1 METLIRLIEQL
12 FNYHILKG
20 DQVAECFPDSKK
32 HLIGVD
38 NEHEI
43 TLFLNFKNLNKTIFG
58 PSEGQFLTVQYDVEC
73 KLVSHADHKEIHQ
86 NFCLLKLK
94 NVESDILLSKIFL
107 DLCFDLVQNLGDEP
121 EMNEIKLFIDKVKQL
136 FAQLT
141 LKSNITELG
150 LWGELFLI
158 SKSNDVDYAIK
169 AWHVNKN
176 NRYDFNDS
184 KCKVEVKTTSRSERI
199 HHFSLSQLDQ
209 LLANETIICSIMT
222 CKVDIGTSVYDLY
235 KSISENAIQI
245 QREMFKEK
253 IFQIAG
259 IELSKFDSLFDY
271 QMASKS
277 TKFYLVNSI
286 PSIDSSL
293 ISLGVNNVEFD
304 TDLHNAPQLDINKLK
319 VKSILLDF
327 TL

>member
-1 METLIRLIEQL
+1 MKTLFKLINQLIDFHLQKEEQVS
-12 FNYHILKG
+12 
-20 DQVAECFPDSKK
+20 DCFPGSQR
-32 HLIGVD
+32 HLIGID
-38 NEHEI
+38 NESEI
-43 TLFLNFKNLNKTIFG
+43 TLFLNFTNTNKTTFG
-58 PSEGQFLTVQYDVEC
+58 QSEGQFLSVQYDVEC
-73 KLVSHADHKEIHQ
+73 KLIRHIDKMEIHQ
-86 NFCLLKLK
+86 NFCLLKLI
-94 NVESDILLSKIFL
+94 NVGSDILLRKIFL

-158 SKSNDVDYAIK
+158 AKSNDVDYAIK

-184 KCKVEVKTTSRSERI
+184 KCKVEVKTTTRSERI
-199 HHFSLSQLDQ
+199 HHFSLSQLDE
-209 LLANETIICSIMT
+209 LLANETFICSIMT

-235 KSISENAIQI
+235 NTISKKAIQI

-277 TKFYLVNSI
+277 TKFYLAKSI

-304 TDLHNAPQLDINKLK
+304 TNLHNALELDINKLK
-319 VKSILLDF
+319 GKSKLLDF